1 MVGTQCLFLHSCVCA
16 QKSAVNL
23 ALNSLAVDSLLV
35 YLGFVL
41 VLAGLVSLIRPMR
54 FLYIRTRLAAVIV
67 IAAGA
72 CLEFV
77 AGGMVDSFL
86 VYLGLPLCLAG
97 FASLLRPLR
106 FLEIRTR
113 WIAAMVAGGG
123 LLLVLVALLLP
134 VSENAVT
141 AHTARLDDW
150 MPRWQFRERHIIA
163 IAAPPEKVFAAIHAV
178 RADDIFLFRTLI
190 GIRRCGQTGPESIM
204 NAPEQKAILDVA
216 TQTSFVLLTE
226 EPPHELVI
234 GTVAAAPPQGSASGR
249 LTPELFQ
256 KELPPGV
263 ALATM
268 NFLVAPDDRGGSIVS
283 TETRIYA
290 NNAATARRF
299 AIYWRVIHPGSD
311 IIRRMWL
318 RAIKQRAEG
327 QVQNR
332 G

>member
-1 MVGTQCLFLHSCVCA
+1 ML
-16 QKSAVNL
+16 
-23 ALNSLAVDSLLV
+23 DSLLV

-41 VLAGLVSLIRPMR
+41 TLAGLVSLIRPMR
-54 FLYIRTRLAAVIV
+54 FLYIRTRLAAAMV

-77 AGGMVDSFL
+77 AGGMLDSFL
-86 VYLGLPLCLAG
+86 VYLGLTLFLAG
-97 FASLLRPLR
+97 LVSLLWPLR

-113 WIAAMVAGGG
+113 RIAAMVAAGG
-123 LLLVLVALLLP
+123 LLLFLLALLLP
-134 VSENAVT
+134 VSEDTVT

-150 MPRWQFRERHIIA
+150 MPRWQIRERHIIP

-190 GIRRCGQTGPESIM
+190 AIRQCGQTGPESIM
-204 NAPEQKAILDVA
+204 NAPEQKPILDVA
-216 TQTSFVLLTE
+216 TQTTFVLLAE
-226 EPPHELVI
+226 EPPREIVI
-234 GTVAAAPPQGSASGR
+234 GTVVAAPPQARASGR

-256 KELPPGV
+256 KKLPPGV

-268 NFLVAPDDRGGSIVS
+268 NFLVTPDDRGGSIVS

-290 NNAATARRF
+290 NSKAAARRF

-327 QVQNR
+327 
-332 G
+332 